1 MIERIQT
8 EGDVGKRNAQVKLP
22 SITLLELTFFRVYS
36 SRLSG
41 IDFSPFGGYQSLKP
55 LQVGS

>member
-1 MIERIQT
+1 MADPEIDAVIERIQT

-41 IDFSPFGGYQSLKP
+41 IDSPPS
-55 LQVGS
+55 VATSR